1 MPLKILV
8 VEDDPLMLELM
19 AQVLASFE
27 AEVRTLNDSQE
38 AAGLVD
44 RERFDGIFLD
54 LQMPKLNGLQLAGKI
69 RQSPSNRSTPIIVVT
84 GNDDPKVMAQ
94 AFAVGGTFFL
104 QKPIDRAKLAKLFK
118 IARGIMFDNQR
129 RYIRIP
135 FETDARCEIGAKV
148 VKGTTVNISEGGM
161 LIEAGD
167 LGAPG
172 TTLLLV
178 LRLPA
183 QTSTSSLPGTVVW
196 VDEKSGRTGIQFT
209 NIAPK
214 DKQFIREFITSYL
227 S

>member
-19 AQVLASFE
+19 AQVLASFD
-27 AEVRTLNDSQE
+27 AQVRTMNDSQE
-38 AAGLVD
+38 AACLVE

-54 LQMPKLNGLQLAGKI
+54 LQMPKFNGFQLAGKI

-84 GNDDPKVMAQ
+84 GNDDPKIMAQ

-104 QKPIDRAKLAKLFK
+104 QKPIDKPKLAKLFK

-135 FETDARCEIGAKV
+135 FETEVKCEIGAKI

-161 LIEAGD
+161 LIEASG
-167 LGAPG
+167 LGAMG
-172 TTLLLV
+172 TTLLLT
-178 LRLPA
+178 LRLPVQNSA
-183 QTSTSSLPGTVVW
+183 SSLSATVVW
-196 VDEKSGRTGIQFT
+196 VDEKAGRTGIQFT
-209 NIAPK
+209 NVSPK

>member
-8 VEDDPLMLELM
+8 VEDDPFVLELM
-19 AQVLASFE
+19 AQVLASFD
-27 AEVRTLNDSQE
+27 AQVRTMSDSQE
-38 AAGLVD
+38 AAGLVE

-69 RQSPSNRSTPIIVVT
+69 RQSPSNRSTPIIIVT
-84 GNDDPKVMAQ
+84 GNDDPKIMAH

-104 QKPIDRAKLAKLFK
+104 QKPIDRPKLAKLFK

-129 RYIRIP
+129 RHIRIP
-135 FETDARCEIGAKV
+135 FEAEVRCEIGAKA

-161 LIEAGD
+161 LIEASG
-167 LGAPG
+167 LGVMG
-172 TTLLLV
+172 TILLLI

-183 QTSTSSLPGTVVW
+183 QNSTSSLSGTVVW
-196 VDEKSGRTGIQFT
+196 VDEKAGRTGIQFT

-214 DKQFIREFITSYL
+214 DKQFVREFITSYL